1 MTTEDGRG
9 RHRIAALLSLSVSA
23 VRRQGIGFLAAKAV
37 EYGVG
42 VLIWQY
48 QKRRKPERWFTL
60 QGSRYRCFCGLYNL
74 TWRNE
79 REVEIAVAAE
89 AVKSRAAARI
99 LEVGNVLSWY
109 MPVAHAVVDK
119 YEHGAG
125 VINADVV
132 DFDPGRRYDLVVSI
146 STLEHVGWDEHPR
159 DPEKVVRAV
168 ARLKRL
174 LAPGGRL
181 LITAPLGYNPG
192 FDALLE
198 AGRLG
203 FDRLSFLRRDDRTH
217 QWSEIE
223 AQAAYA
229 AAVRDPFRKPPIVA
243 IASCDAGP

>member
-1 MTTEDGRG
+1 M
-9 RHRIAALLSLSVSA
+9 SA
-23 VRRQGIGFLAAKAV
+23 VRQRGIGFLAAKAL

-42 VLIWQY
+42 VLAWQY
-48 QKRRKPERWFTL
+48 HERCRPARWFTL
-60 QGSRYRCFCGLYNL
+60 QGRRYRCFYGLYNL
-74 TWRNE
+74 TWKNE

-89 AVKSRAAARI
+89 AVESTPAGRI

-109 MPVAHAVVDK
+109 MPVAHDVVDK
-119 YEHGAG
+119 YERGAG

-132 DFDPGRRYDLVVSI
+132 DLDPGRLYELVVSI

-168 ARLKRL
+168 ARLKGL

-181 LITAPLGYNPG
+181 LVTAPLGYNPG

-198 AGRLG
+198 GSQLG
-203 FDRLSFLRRDDRTH
+203 FDRLSFLRRDDRTQ

-223 AQAAYA
+223 AQAAFA
-229 AAVRDPFRKPPIVA
+229 AAVRDPSRKPPVVA
-243 IASCDAGP
+243 IASCDAGS